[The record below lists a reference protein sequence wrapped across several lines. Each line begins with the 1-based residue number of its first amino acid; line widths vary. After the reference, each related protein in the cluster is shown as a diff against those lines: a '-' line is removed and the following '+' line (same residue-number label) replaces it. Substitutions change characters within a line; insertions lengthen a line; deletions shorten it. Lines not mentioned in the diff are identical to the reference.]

1 MPRKQVIRSGI
12 MIAGL
17 LGLTFIAG
25 PARAAIISGTFSG
38 VATTA
43 TDPGNALGLGSIAVP
58 DDITGYFSFN
68 DLAITGTTS
77 VNNLTFT
84 ITDVTTGLTAA
95 FADSAGSTYN
105 VGAGTYQ
112 LTATGS
118 DPNSSAAS
126 VTLNATSILAGLV
139 EQTFTSGASDLST
152 GSVSGLSGVLNFSI
166 TSAQVDVMEPS
177 SLSVMGLGMLGMV
190 VAKRRKIST
199 PSE

>member
-1 MPRKQVIRSGI
+1 

-17 LGLTFIAG
+17 LGLTFIAE

-38 VATTA
+38 VATTGTA
-43 TDPGNALGLGSIAVP
+43 DPDNALDFGSIAVP

-105 VGAGTYQ
+105 VDGGSYQ
-112 LTATGS
+112 LTAFGS
-118 DPNSSAAS
+118 DPNSSISS
-126 VTLNATSILAGLV
+126 VTLNATSILAGIV
-139 EQTFTSGASDLST
+139 EQTFSSGPSDLST

-166 TSAQVDVMEPS
+166 TSAQVDVMEPG
-177 SLSVMGLGMLGMV
+177 SLSVMGLGMLGMA
-190 VAKRRKIST
+190 VARRRKKST

>member
-1 MPRKQVIRSGI
+1 LALDDVGTGEGDYTVLGSGS
-12 MIAGL
+12 
-17 LGLTFIAG
+17 
-25 PARAAIISGTFSG
+25 SG
-38 VATTA
+38 
-43 TDPGNALGLGSIAVP
+43 LGLGSIAVP

-84 ITDVTTGLTAA
+84 ITDVKTGLTAA

-105 VGAGTYQ
+105 VDGGSYQ
-112 LTATGS
+112 LTAFGS
-118 DPNSSAAS
+118 DPNSSIAT
-126 VTLNATSILAGLV
+126 VTLNATSILAGIV

-152 GSVSGLSGVLNFSI
+152 GSVSGLSGVLSFSI
-166 TSAQVDVMEPS
+166 TSAQVDVTEPG

-190 VAKRRKIST
+190 VARRRKIST